1 MAGGKFTTQNKVR
14 PGVYINM
21 ETEGQAVGTLG
32 ERGTVALALQLS
44 WGPSH
49 TMLTINSGDNVRNLL
64 GYDMTASQL
73 LLVREALKRARTLLL
88 YRLNA
93 GTQATATHGT
103 MTATAKYGGVRGND
117 IDIVVQENVD
127 NAALFDVITYFAD
140 EEVDVQTVADT
151 DSLEDNDWVV
161 FSGTGVLTTTA
172 GVPLTGGADGSVT
185 NENHTNF
192 LEAAELE
199 IFNAIGYVGVDSTL
213 KSLYEA
219 FVKRLRDEEG
229 RKIQSVLENHPTA
242 DFEGVISVKNGV
254 VLSDQTVLTAAQAVA
269 WVAGATAAAGPD
281 ESLTYTAY
289 DGAVD
294 VSPRYSNSQIIAAL
308 ENGEFV
314 FTINNG
320 RAVVEQD
327 INTFKTFTSTKGKAF
342 RKNRTLRVL
351 DGLATDWH
359 RIFEMYY
366 IGRSDNN
373 ADGRALFRKECVKL
387 VDTYQSIGAVQNFDA
402 QADIEVAQ
410 GDEADAVVV
419 SGYVQPVDS
428 IEKVYMKVRVR

>member
-14 PGVYINM
+14 PGVYINL
-21 ETEGQAVGTLG
+21 ETEGQAVGTIG
-32 ERGTVALALQLS
+32 ERGTVALALSLS
-44 WGPSH
+44 WGPAH
-49 TMLTINSGDNVRNLL
+49 TMMTINSGDDVRGLL
-64 GYDMTASQL
+64 GYDMTASQM

-117 IDIVVQENVD
+117 IDIVIQENVD
-127 NAALFDVITYFAD
+127 NGSLFDVITYFAD
-140 EEVDVQTVADT
+140 EEVDVQTVTDI
-151 DSLEDNDWVV
+151 DSLEGNDWVE

-172 GVPLTGGADGSVT
+172 GVPLAGGVDGTVT

-192 LEAAELE
+192 LAAAELE
-199 IFNAIGYVGVDSTL
+199 IFNVIGYAGEDSTL

-229 RKIQSVLENHPTA
+229 RKIQCVLENHPAA

-269 WVAGATAAAGPD
+269 WVAGATAAAGAD

-294 VSPRYSNSQIIAAL
+294 VSPRYASSQIIAAL

-327 INTFKTFTSTKGKAF
+327 INTFKSFTPTKGKAF

-351 DGLATDWH
+351 DGLATDWQ

-366 IGRSDNN
+366 IGRADNN

-387 VDTYQSIGAVQNFDA
+387 VQTYQSIGAVQNFDA

-410 GDEADAVVV
+410 GDEADVVV
-419 SGYVQPVDS
+419 VNGYIQPVDS